1 MTTETVTDPETGK
14 QRIVHTPKPK
24 PVMVM
29 NRNASGAIAAGIPQQ
44 ANTVQAEEPPKE
56 SRQVRRA
63 NARRAEKRIRQHM
76 NEVVLKKNRKRG

>member
-1 MTTETVTDPETGK
+1 MVETVTDPETGK
-14 QRIVHTPKPK
+14 KRVVHTPKPK

-29 NRNASGAIAAGIPQQ
+29 NRNAAGAIAAQ
-44 ANTVQAEEPPKE
+44 ANTVNEDPVEEPKE

-76 NEVVLKKNRKRG
+76 NEVVLKKNKKRG